1 MVAISLSS
9 ISRYDGC
16 GPTLDHT
23 ILTVPP
29 EQVSSVR
36 GARAAYAPLPFNYA
50 DLNWMC
56 PSNNGTYTVQDVQG
70 ENCYQNVPA
79 AAYWG
84 AYPSYDQFHAYPTE
98 VESSLT
104 IINDYHPYVAPP
116 TELSSLL
123 TSVWGT
129 GAVWHI
135 DGVWDPPIALSQAK
149 IAAGATLPAGGSGA
163 GPTTL
168 AFPPDASQTPAA
180 PASSITVPSAPT
192 AAPQSSSQAPPAQS
206 DTLPQSSAGGAPEQ
220 PSNSANA
227 NPAEDSSPPS
237 EGDAGPAHSSDD
249 GDQSSSAGSG
259 HGNADSDP
267 KHTSNTAGQSHAT
280 DSGGSSPHQPD
291 SSHDQDAA
299 VYTVTLAQGSQGQ
312 TVRPIGSF
320 AYQIGSQTLEIGGPA
335 QTIENQIVSAA
346 SGGFIVGSGSAET
359 TIPIQNE
366 QGASGPTGVIAVD
379 SQTFTRS
386 QLPDHRG
393 QVLVN
398 AQTTISLE
406 VGQSAA
412 TLETEV
418 LSAASE
424 GLTTVSPDAS
434 YSLGAGA
441 SVASGGSSSDS
452 DARAS
457 GATFSAIQPSTAGAC
472 MAAKTSE
479 MFMSGVLACLIVCMI

>member
-1 MVAISLSS
+1 MSGDITITSPMVAISLSS

-29 EQVSSVR
+29 EQVNSVR

-56 PSNNGTYTVQDVQG
+56 PSSNGTYTVQDVQG

-116 TELSSLL
+116 SELSSLL

-129 GAVWHI
+129 GAIWHI

-149 IAAGATLPAGGSGA
+149 VAAGATLPAGGSGA

-168 AFPPDASQTPAA
+168 ASPSDASQTPAA

-192 AAPQSSSQAPPAQS
+192 AAPDVSSHAPPAQS
-206 DTLPQSSAGGAPEQ
+206 DTLPQSSAADAPE
-220 PSNSANA
+220 PSSNFPNA
-227 NPAEDSSPPS
+227 NPTEDPSSPPDVGS
-237 EGDAGPAHSSDD
+237 EPAHASDG
-249 GDQSSSAGSG
+249 GDQSATPG
-259 HGNADSDP
+259 DSPPQGPGPQD
-267 KHTSNTAGQSHAT
+267 G
-280 DSGGSSPHQPD
+280 
-291 SSHDQDAA
+291 QDAA
-299 VYTVTLAQGSQGQ
+299 VYTVTLGKSSQALPV
-312 TVRPIGSF
+312 TPIGGT
-320 AYQIGSQTLEIGGPA
+320 AYQVGSQTLQVGGAA
-335 QTIENQIVSAA
+335 QTIDSEVVAAA
-346 SGGFIVGSGSAET
+346 SDGVVVGSDSAKT

-366 QGASGPTGVIAVD
+366 QSDSEATGVIAVG
-379 SQTFTRS
+379 SETFMRS
-386 QLPDHRG
+386 QLPDHKG

-412 TLETEV
+412 TLGTEV
-418 LSAASE
+418 LSAASA
-424 GLTTVSPDAS
+424 GLTTISADAS
-434 YSLGAGA
+434 SSLGAGA
-441 SVASGGSSSDS
+441 SATPTGSGSDS
-452 DARAS
+452 DGSAG
-457 GATFSAIQPSTAGAC
+457 GATSSAMQPSTAGAC
-472 MAAKTSE
+472 IARKASKI
-479 MFMSGVLACLIVCMI
+479 FMGGVLACVIVCMM